1 MLADRHFQPL
11 PCALTPTLLSLTAS
25 VLSRFVPH
33 HSIYSSISDVEQM
46 VKVGVW
52 RDWSCQCFSLPV
64 TLIRS
69 LLSQWGSRKPYQ
81 PLFGFMT
88 ENSRVGTHSEIFIF
102 LFILFHL
109 SQISFTRSTITVCV
123 TSWLSCGEHTTYTVR
138 HAAGQLY
145 HLTLAAM
152 NVIVVWWEKPV
163 LYPFV
168 EACFSAGCWFS
179 ASFGSVTSYS
189 TASKPSTLPG
199 RKTWETKNNPTSLA
213 SVLVLCVGVHAFIWQ
228 SEMLTEIKASFG
240 CKI

>member
-1 MLADRHFQPL
+1 
-11 PCALTPTLLSLTAS
+11 
-25 VLSRFVPH
+25 
-33 HSIYSSISDVEQM
+33 M

-52 RDWSCQCFSLPV
+52 RDWSCQCFSLSV

-199 RKTWETKNNPTSLA
+199 RKTWEIKNNPTSQA

-228 SEMLTEIKASFG
+228 KCWLKLKLPLVVRYKTEDIMFAHHRKQVSVLSTFQPIRFG
-240 CKI
+240 YLLGIYGLLVLL